1 MKTEMVLE
9 KLRSIG
15 YQIRVDGDDILL
27 TADRDPDD
35 PALVNTLL
43 AELKRCKADAVRLLN
58 MAWPAEMKTL
68 LEWFSMS
75 PAKEAPFQL
84 SAHVRVLNAELFY
97 DTLRRDIE
105 RGPRGPRARTGALR
119 DDLKYLSKLQ

>member
-1 MKTEMVLE
+1 MRAEMVIE

-15 YQIRVDGDDILL
+15 YQIRVDGGDILL
-27 TADRDPDD
+27 TTDRDPAD
-35 PALVNTLL
+35 PELVNTLL

-58 MAWPAEMKTL
+58 MSWPAETKTL
-68 LEWFSMS
+68 LEWFMMA
-75 PAKEAPFQL
+75 PAKEAPFHL
-84 SAHVRVLNAELFY
+84 SACVRVLDAGLFY
-97 DTLRRDIE
+97 ATLRRDIE